1 MKKRPIRKAAN
12 RPASV
17 VRSATADGPRGVWLT
32 RLVLAL
38 AGAIVLARL
47 LMNEALRSPD
57 QVVPGGRP
65 ITYGPGP
72 ATGVLLD
79 WLGLLCPLLVLL
91 RRRMDRT
98 FRPPISVA
106 AGLMLALGGWTLST
120 SIWAPDRFAAGV
132 MAFHL
137 LSAGALCWAVSQCVA
152 GWQDVRLAAA
162 LCAGLLA
169 ALAARGIEYSLL
181 DRPANIAEFDRQ
193 RQAAAANATTLPASR
208 PAVTQPATR
217 PIDVLVAAYSPSD
230 NSFGDAQLALR
241 IRSEEVL
248 GFSLSPNTYAA
259 LLVMLGC
266 VALGLA
272 ADAAERR
279 RWLSMSVLAVVLAGA
294 AWVLPKTQS
303 RTGLLTAGLGF
314 SLLIA
319 FGLMGRKAAAW
330 SGRLYVL
337 GTLCALGLIAFVV
350 GYGIAR
356 GTLFHDSLNFR
367 WRYWVGAYH
376 VWLNHPIGGVGW
388 ENFAP
393 AYLGVRELFATEEI
407 RDPHN
412 YLLRFLAE
420 TGVIGLLLALAW
432 TARSWW
438 EMTRPTTPTAQPAS
452 PGRAGVIGP
461 LLAISSGMFLCV
473 VATTDL
479 RSSAENAAAYAIYEA
494 FRRGVALF
502 IIAFVGGM
510 ACLTLRS
517 NQTDAPRTLAVDES
531 RAAWPLL
538 GMVVGVGMLFVHSMV
553 DFALFEPGPMFLLA
567 WMIGIVLGVRSVS
580 RLPAAGS
587 TETTPARP
595 AWRAKLERTAGR
607 VALPLAA
614 AAWVVTALALVL
626 PVTSAEMAARDADE
640 ALLARRAHEAA
651 AGLESAF
658 RDAPRNPDYAER
670 SATAWA
676 YAGEAAR
683 ARSMAD
689 VAVAAHPGDASRRR
703 WRAELL
709 LRMPDPDIQAA
720 ADDYA
725 AAVSLDPKELPP
737 RVRLAQLLEALG
749 KPGEA
754 LQTYRAALELDAQFD
769 EVEKDRLPPAMAAQA
784 KAAVRRLQQPTP

>member
-1 MKKRPIRKAAN
+1 MKKRPIRKAAH
-12 RPASV
+12 RPAPV
-17 VRSATADGPRGVWLT
+17 ARSATGDGPRGVWLT

-38 AGAIVLARL
+38 AAAIVLARL

-57 QVVPGGRP
+57 QIAPGGRSV
-65 ITYGPGP
+65 TYGPGP

-91 RRRMDRT
+91 RRRMDKT
-98 FRPPISVA
+98 FRPPISLA
-106 AGLMLALGGWTLST
+106 AGLMIALGGWTLST

-132 MAFHL
+132 MAFHW
-137 LSAGALCWAVSQCVA
+137 LSAAAVCWAVSQCMA
-152 GWQDVRLAAA
+152 GWQDVRLSAA

-193 RQAAAANATTLPASR
+193 RQAAASASR
-208 PAVTQPATR
+208 PTATPLAATQPSTR
-217 PIDVLVAAYSPSD
+217 PIDRLIAAD
-230 NSFGDAQLALR
+230 AATKDTFNDAQLALR

-266 VALGLA
+266 VALGIA

-279 RWLSMSVLAVVLAGA
+279 RWLAFAMLAIVLAGA

-314 SLLIA
+314 SLLIG
-319 FGLMGRKAAAW
+319 FGLLGRRSAAW

-337 GTLCALGLIAFVV
+337 GTLAVLGLIAFVV

-393 AYLGVRELFATEEI
+393 AYLGVRELLATEEI

-420 TGVIGLLLALAW
+420 TGLIGAALALAW
-432 TARSWW
+432 SARTWW
-438 EMTRPTTPTAQPAS
+438 EITRPTAA
-452 PGRAGVIGP
+452 GP
-461 LLAISSGMFLCV
+461 LQPTSSRTGVVGPLQAATLGITLCIA
-473 VATTDL
+473 ATTDL
-479 RSSAENAAAYAIYEA
+479 QSSAENAAAYAIYEA

-502 IIAFVGGM
+502 IIAVVGGV
-510 ACLTLRS
+510 ACCALRS
-517 NQTDAPRTLAVDES
+517 REEGEPRVLMIDETP
-531 RAAWPLL
+531 AKWPLL

-553 DFALFEPGPMFLLA
+553 DFAMFEPGPMFLLA
-567 WMIGIVLGVRSVS
+567 WMIGVVLGTRGLGRQVA
-580 RLPAAGS
+580 PAAA
-587 TETTPARP
+587 EPAAARP
-595 AWRAKLERTAGR
+595 IWRVRLERTAGR
-607 VALPLAA
+607 LALPLAA
-614 AAWVVTALALVL
+614 AGWVVSALALVL
-626 PVTSAEMAARDADE
+626 PVTSGEALARDADE
-640 ALLARRAHEAA
+640 ALLAGRSHAAA

-658 RDAPRNPDYAER
+658 RGTPRNPNYAER

-676 YAGEAAR
+676 YAGEATR
-683 ARSMAD
+683 ASSMAD
-689 VAVAAHPGDASRRR
+689 AAVQAHPGDASLRR

-709 LRMPDPDIQAA
+709 LRLPEPDIRAA

-725 AAVSLDPKELPP
+725 AAVQLDPKELPP
-737 RVRLAQLLEALG
+737 RVRLGQLLEVLG
-749 KPGEA
+749 KPAEA
-754 LQTYRAALELDAQFD
+754 LQAYAAALDLDAQFP
-769 EVEKDRLPPAMAAQA
+769 EAEKDRLPPAMAAEA
-784 KAAVRRLQQPTP
+784 RAAVQRLRQPTP